1 MSVTDVFDAVAGT
14 YDEARRRLI
23 PCFDAFYGTA
33 VQVAAPPLRA
43 ALAAG
48 RTPEVLD
55 LGAGTGPRPS
65 SRLLPPPV
73 QVAAPPLRRRA
84 RRRSYPGVLDLGA
97 GTGLLS
103 LLLAAAVPGV
113 RLTLVDG
120 APAMLA
126 RATDQ
131 LDARSVPHRTVRA
144 DLADELPA
152 GPVRRGG
159 QRAGDPPPGRRRQ
172 ARALPAGR
180 RRAGARR
187 GVRQRRAGR
196 RPDPGA
202 GPALRRGVAGSG
214 SPSWARPPT
223 RSPASQERMR
233 HDRPATVADQC
244 RWLAE
249 AGLVDVDCYFKEWR
263 FAVFGGRAR

>member
-33 VQVAAPPLRA
+33 VQVATPPLRA

-55 LGAGTGPRPS
+55 LGAGTG
-65 SRLLPPPV
+65 
-73 QVAAPPLRRRA
+73 
-84 RRRSYPGVLDLGA
+84 
-97 GTGLLS
+97 LLS
-103 LLLAAAVPGV
+103 LLLSAAVPGV

-131 LDARSVPHRTVRA
+131 LDARSVPHRTVHA
-144 DLADELPA
+144 DLADELPPGRYDAVVSALAIHHLDDAGKRALYRRAAAALAPGGVFVNAEQVA
-152 GPVRRGG
+152 GPTPELDRRYDEVWL
-159 QRAGDPPPGRRRQ
+159 AGITER
-172 ARALPAGR
+172 
-180 RRAGARR
+180 GAS
-187 GVRQRRAGR
+187 
-196 RPDPGA
+196 PDEI
-202 GPALRRGVAGSG
+202 AGS
-214 SPSWARPPT
+214 R
-223 RSPASQERMR
+223 ERMR

-249 AGLVDVDCYFKEWR
+249 AGLADVDCYFKEWR

>member
-55 LGAGTGPRPS
+55 LGAGTG
-65 SRLLPPPV
+65 
-73 QVAAPPLRRRA
+73 
-84 RRRSYPGVLDLGA
+84 
-97 GTGLLS
+97 LLS
-103 LLLAAAVPGV
+103 LLLSAAVPGV

-131 LDARSVPHRTVRA
+131 LDARSVPHRTVHA
-144 DLADELPA
+144 DLADELPPGRYDAVVSALAIHHLDDGGKRALYRRAAAALAPGGVFVNAEQVA
-152 GPVRRGG
+152 GPTTELDRRYDEVWLE
-159 QRAGDPPPGRRRQ
+159 RITE
-172 ARALPAGR
+172 L
-180 RRAGARR
+180 GAS
-187 GVRQRRAGR
+187 
-196 RPDPGA
+196 PDEIA
-202 GPALRRGVAGSG
+202 
-214 SPSWARPPT
+214 
-223 RSPASQERMR
+223 ASQERMR

-263 FAVFGGRAR
+263 FAVFGGRAG

>member
-55 LGAGTGPRPS
+55 LGAGTG
-65 SRLLPPPV
+65 
-73 QVAAPPLRRRA
+73 
-84 RRRSYPGVLDLGA
+84 
-97 GTGLLS
+97 LLS
-103 LLLAAAVPGV
+103 LLLSAAVPGV

-131 LDARSVPHRTVRA
+131 LDARSVPHRTVHA
-144 DLADELPA
+144 DLADELPPGRYDAVVSALAIHHLDDAGKRALYRRAAAALAPGGVFVNAEQVA
-152 GPVRRGG
+152 GPTTELDRRYDEVWLE
-159 QRAGDPPPGRRRQ
+159 RITE
-172 ARALPAGR
+172 L
-180 RRAGARR
+180 GAS
-187 GVRQRRAGR
+187 
-196 RPDPGA
+196 PDEIA
-202 GPALRRGVAGSG
+202 
-214 SPSWARPPT
+214 
-223 RSPASQERMR
+223 ASQERMR

-263 FAVFGGRAR
+263 FAVFGGRAG